1 MTSAAAVVA
10 AVDEATSGPLFAQ
23 RGGEF
28 VAAAHARGPWGGE
41 RLHGAA
47 VAMLVAE
54 HARRQAGAD
63 RAPAKLSV
71 DFLRPV
77 PAAPLRVV
85 ASLARSGRSFD
96 VVDTVV
102 TAAGTP
108 VARGSAV
115 YLRTERLRL
124 PDGLPD
130 ELPPPPPRAGVR
142 LCDPGEAVSFNRD
155 AVEVRLVDDPSHPAG
170 GTAWV
175 RLRCPVLADT
185 AVRPEQRAVA
195 AAEFG
200 YGTGATLAPDL
211 YTCVNVD
218 LTVHL
223 HRPPAGQWIAL
234 RAVTRTGPTGGG
246 AAETALLDHRGRI
259 GFAVQTLLVS
269 EA

>member
-1 MTSAAAVVA
+1 MTSAAAAVTA
-10 AVDEATSGPLFAQ
+10 ADPAACGALFAQ

-28 VAAAHARGPWGGE
+28 VPAAHARGPWGGE

-47 VAMLVAE
+47 VALLVTQR
-54 HARRQAGAD
+54 ARQLIASE
-63 RAPAKLSV
+63 RALARLTV

-77 PAAPLRVV
+77 PAAPLRLM

-96 VVDTVV
+96 VVDALV
-102 TAAGTP
+102 TADGTP
-108 VARGSAV
+108 VARGSAL

-130 ELPPPPPRAGVR
+130 EPPPPPPHAGVR
-142 LCDPGEAVSFNRD
+142 LRDPGEAVSFNRD
-155 AVEVRLVDDPSHPAG
+155 AVEVRLVDDPSNPAG

-175 RLRCPVLADT
+175 RLRCPVLADA
-185 AVRPEQRAVA
+185 AVPPEQRAVA

-200 YGTGATLAPDL
+200 YGAGATLAPDL

-223 HRPPAGQWIAL
+223 HRPPTGQWIAL
-234 RAVTRTGPTGGG
+234 RAVTRTGPAGGG
-246 AAETALLDHRGRI
+246 AAEAALLDPRGRI
-259 GFAVQTLLVS
+259 GGAVQTLLVS